1 MVVVSRREKER
12 KRVRE
17 RSFGEAGM
25 AQIVVYNR
33 TGIETRFVAF
43 RLLAGFGTTSCEKER
58 QELRESLTYSI
69 IRGDVT

>member
-1 MVVVSRREKER
+1 
-12 KRVRE
+12 
-17 RSFGEAGM
+17 M

-58 QELRESLTYSI
+58 QEPRESLTYSI